1 MECRII
7 METRKLYEGLGENY
21 DEVLSRFGTDL
32 MVGRFALRF
41 LEDPSFDSL
50 TKGLDDND
58 AEKAFRGAHTLK
70 GLCATLGFDQLS
82 EKASALTE
90 SLRPPRDRRRG
101 GFAVRRDEKRV
112 RAGDR
117 RAQRFQGATIVRERK
132 TSVYPAADNVVRVE
146 SRVLLDGKGG
156 GMVQYCPATYK
167 PVIWSGVPTD
177 CPTVNYVDLRANSMC
192 PYLSGLFLCL

>member
-90 SLRPPRDRRRG
+90 SLRPRVI
-101 GFAVRRDEKRV
+101 ADEADPLYAATKKEYERV
-112 RAGDR
+112 IAALKDFK
-117 RAQRFQGATIVRERK
+117 AQQ
-132 TSVYPAADNVVRVE
+132 
-146 SRVLLDGKGG
+146 
-156 GMVQYCPATYK
+156 
-167 PVIWSGVPTD
+167 
-177 CPTVNYVDLRANSMC
+177 
-192 PYLSGLFLCL
+192 